1 MKFTEDTAVEYR
13 TQWGSIEKLYFH
25 LAIYDYDKSIGVI
38 TTTYNDLYHM
48 DEPFGN
54 VTVCLDCHPKKN
66 RAYIDI
72 NNLPGIDELLIKN
85 GIAKP
90 TGNVRQSGF
99 VSYPEFEFST
109 SFLRGISEDVYNRY
123 LTING
128 WK

>member
-25 LAIYDYDKSIGVI
+25 LAIYDYDKSIGV
-38 TTTYNDLYHM
+38 
-48 DEPFGN
+48 
-54 VTVCLDCHPKKN
+54 CLDCHPKKN

-72 NNLPGIDELLIKN
+72 NNLPGIDELLIKH